1 MTFSETFDTIADL
14 GWFTNEVFSGTTKN
28 ARIIRRGIHLAMKQI
43 QAIASSSLQYKN
55 KTTIA
60 SVNAQIY
67 YPLPDDF
74 VTVAFAYAIVGS
86 QRIPLNKIAESEWAS
101 LTQVNSQSGY
111 TQGYRTTTE
120 NGVSKIGFYPIPTAG
135 ISFEIE
141 YQMSHRDLNYT
152 PASPDA
158 NVVLWLEE
166 GYEML
171 PVYFT
176 LALLIKGREDA
187 GNGNNWQND
196 YAQLLTQYK
205 EAGIT
210 DSENLVVKRRH
221 KTRRGNASLIHII
234 P

>member
-1 MTFSETFDTIADL
+1 
-14 GWFTNEVFSGTTKN
+14 
-28 ARIIRRGIHLAMKQI
+28 
-43 QAIASSSLQYKN
+43 
-55 KTTIA
+55 
-60 SVNAQIY
+60 
-67 YPLPDDF
+67 
-74 VTVAFAYAIVGS
+74 
-86 QRIPLNKIAESEWAS
+86 
-101 LTQVNSQSGY
+101 
-111 TQGYRTTTE
+111 
-120 NGVSKIGFYPIPTAG
+120 
-135 ISFEIE
+135 
-141 YQMSHRDLNYT
+141 
-152 PASPDA
+152 
-158 NVVLWLEE
+158 
-166 GYEML
+166 ML